1 MDKELFGIV
10 FLVVFFFGGLRWSA
24 HNSDTKQRECRIE
37 LAKAKE
43 LKLDPAN
50 ILLICEGK

>member
-1 MDKELFGIV
+1 MDEAILVIGAI
-10 FLVVFFFGGLRWSA
+10 FLFFGMILGVATHSE
-24 HNSDTKQRECRIE
+24 TKQRECRIE
-37 LAKAKE
+37 LAKE

>member
-1 MDKELFGIV
+1 MNNELFGIV
-10 FLVVFFFGGLRWSA
+10 FFVVFFFGGLGWLA

-37 LAKAKE
+37 LAKE